1 MKKLLFLLLGLAVT
15 ASASAGVDFKQL
27 PKVQPN
33 QIHKTQPRQIK
44 ATNKNVVNLSV
55 PRLQPTKSTAQTW
68 NAFSQDNKLQGAAK
82 KRIVNK
88 EPQFK
93 VPIYDQPEGDAIV
106 YTRSGTAFWY
116 ESGYKTGDQ
125 SGTVT
130 VVFASDGQTVWFKN
144 LLFKSGD
151 QYGDT
156 WMYGTIEGNEIH
168 VPLGQSIYYSSS
180 YEADIITVWGT
191 SYVND
196 GSPEFAPDASVTEA
210 IYLMDGNT
218 ISLQN
223 TVPGTGTYAAYEGTG
238 LSAHWSDDQTWDYI
252 MEWNTVF
259 TVREDVEA
267 PTIYTDDDILPM
279 VSEGGYLLP
288 YNRTGEAIITYDES
302 LYTDIQQGETYIYFT
317 EDFSAVYMRD
327 PVYDLDGMG
336 VWVKGT
342 FDGEKIHIPLGQ
354 YIYWSE
360 ENAAGIMLGWG
371 TFVQESGFTAD
382 ATVTEAT
389 YSFDLDNLTVILD
402 NTSAV
407 GTVEGEDLSQAT
419 GLALVNTAGAFA
431 GWLNWNT
438 AYYILPGDP
447 ENLTVDPGT
456 TTADVAWEDENDT
469 QWNLRYRPFVDA
481 RKYYW
486 DFEEDTQDNT
496 DISLPGG
503 WTSIDNDGDGR
514 GWYHLTGENFNNHG
528 GIGHVTS
535 ASYAGAILT
544 PDNWLVS
551 PQVNLCGE
559 VSFWAAGQDAN
570 YPGEVF
576 AVYVSTGDPTD
587 VDSFV
592 KISEDET
599 ATAEMTQYTYDLSA
613 YDGQRGYV
621 AIRHYNISD
630 MFRLNIDDITIG
642 DPEAEL
648 VDIPDWIYVNDLTET
663 AYTIEGLT
671 PGTEYEVQVQSFNEG
686 GASAW
691 TAPVN
696 FTTLAETTNVYILGE
711 VNDKS
716 WVPNDGVMMAYDE
729 ENKVYTATVILD
741 GRGQSGENY
750 FSFSTVLA
758 ENNDDGGWA
767 YIKPFRFGAVTDEN
781 NSDFWYD
788 DMYDGQ
794 TLSLAYGGDKD
805 PAAFRVMAGE
815 YELTLSLENMTL
827 IIHKVSGP
835 EPEVLRGD
843 VNKDK
848 AVTIGDVTDLIDH
861 LLSSDLEEGEHFSPD
876 NADTNLDETI
886 SIGDVTALID
896 FLLSGA
902 WPED

>member
-55 PRLQPTKSTAQTW
+55 PRLQPTKSTAQMW

-82 KRIVNK
+82 KRIVNN

-93 VPIYDQPEGDAIV
+93 VPIYDQPEGEEKV

-116 ESGYKTGDQ
+116 ESGYKTGNQ

-130 VVFASDGQTVWFKN
+130 VVFAPDGQTVYFKN
-144 LLFKSGD
+144 LLFTSGD

-168 VPLGQSIYYSSS
+168 VPLGQSIFYSSS
-180 YEADIITVWGT
+180 YDADIISVWGT
-191 SYVND
+191 TYVSD
-196 GSPEFAPDASVTEA
+196 GSLEFTPDESVTEA

-259 TVREDVEA
+259 TLREDVEA
-267 PTIYTDDDILPM
+267 PTIYTDDDVIPM
-279 VSEGGYLLP
+279 AMEGGYLLP
-288 YNRTGEAIITYDES
+288 YNRTGEAIITYEEE
-302 LYTDIQQGETYIYFT
+302 LYTDIQQGETYIYIT

-327 PVYDLDGMG
+327 PIYDLDGMG

-354 YIYWSE
+354 YIYWDE
-360 ENAAGIMLGWG
+360 ENAAGVMLGWG
-371 TFVQESGFTAD
+371 SFVNGSGFTAD

-407 GTVEGEDLSQAT
+407 GTVAGGDLSEAT
-419 GLALVNTAGAFA
+419 GLALVNTAGGFA

-438 AYYILPGDP
+438 AYYILPNDP

-456 TTADVAWEDENDT
+456 TTADVAWEDEFDT
-469 QWNLRYRPFVDA
+469 HWNLRYRPFVDA

-486 DFEEDTQDNT
+486 DFEEDTQDNADT
-496 DISLPGG
+496 SLPGG
-503 WTSIDNDGDGR
+503 WTSIDNDGDGL

-535 ASYAGAILT
+535 ASYQGAALT

-559 VSFWAAGQDAN
+559 VNFWAAGQDADWS
-570 YPGEVF
+570 GEVF

-587 VDSFV
+587 VSSFV

-599 ATAEMTQYTYDLSA
+599 TTGEMTQYTYDLSA

-648 VDIPDWIYVNDLTET
+648 VEIPDWIYVNDLTET
-663 AYTIEGLT
+663 EYTIEGLT

-686 GASAW
+686 GASNW

-696 FTTLAETTNVYILGE
+696 FVTLDVIKNVYMLGGDDQGW
-711 VNDKS
+711 N
-716 WVPNDGVMMAYDE
+716 PTTGTLFTYDE
-729 ENKVYTATVILD
+729 ENNVYTLNYTFPA
-741 GRGQSGENY
+741 ENNY
-750 FSFSTVLA
+750 FGFTTELA
-758 ENNDDGGWA
+758 ENNDQGGWD
-767 YIKPFRFGAVTDEN
+767 YIEQFRFGAIAEN
-781 NSDFWYD
+781 DYEYTGNEEYISLTWD
-788 DMYDGQ
+788 DYK
-794 TLSLAYGGDKD
+794 AIKI
-805 PAAFRVMAGE
+805 PAGE
-815 YELTLSLENMTL
+815 YNMTLDLENMKL
-827 IIHKVSGP
+827 YIEKVGG

-843 VNKDK
+843 VNRDG
-848 AVTIGDVTDLIDH
+848 AVTIGDVTALIDH
-861 LLSSDLEEGEHFSPD
+861 LLSSDLEEGEFFSPD

-886 SIGDVTALID
+886 SISDVTTLID
-896 FLLSGA
+896 YLLSGA